1 MYAQP
6 KAEVLPL
13 FAMQSEKELSEISGS
28 SFVMQVAGHNPGRHS
43 LQIIQK
49 ERMKP

>member
-1 MYAQP
+1 MHNQKRKYFRF
-6 KAEVLPL
+6 LPCRVK
-13 FAMQSEKELSEISGS
+13 KELSEISGS